1 MIIALDVMGGD
12 YAPLEIIKGAQ
23 AALKSQPDLKLIL
36 VGDEAVIRLHW
47 AQVAKESRVEICH
60 CTEVIHMNEHP
71 AIAYRKKKDASITVA
86 TRCVKEGKANAVVS
100 AGSTGAQMVAALFV
114 LGRIKGVSR
123 PAIGSFIP
131 TLQGPRFMLD
141 VGANM
146 DSQPENLLQFAWM
159 GHIYVENALSTP
171 KPSIYLLSNGTEE
184 EKGDDRTQKTHQ
196 LLLQEGLLK
205 FCGNI
210 EGRDIL
216 KGKAQ
221 VIVCDGFSG
230 NVALKTMEGTAEAL
244 FTLMKEAF
252 MSDLRSKAGA
262 LLLKPALKEIKK
274 QLDYEE
280 YGGAP
285 LLGVNGVSVVCHGS
299 SNAKAI
305 ESALIKTMDWVR
317 SGYLEKL
324 QEHPFSKDN

>member
-23 AALKSQPDLKLIL
+23 AALASQPELELIL

-47 AQVAKESRVEICH
+47 ALVDQEPRVRIRH

-71 AIAYRKKKDASITVA
+71 AMAYRKKKDASITVA
-86 TRCVKEGKANAVVS
+86 TKCVKSGEAAAVVS

-114 LGRIKGVSR
+114 LGRLQGVLR

-146 DSQPENLLQFAWM
+146 DSQPENLLQFAWL
-159 GHIYVENALSTP
+159 GHIYAENALGVS
-171 KPSIYLLSNGTEE
+171 KPAIYLLSNGTEA
-184 EKGDDRTQKTHQ
+184 EKGDDRTQKAHQ
-196 LLLQEGLLK
+196 LLLREDKLN

-216 KGKAQ
+216 KGQAQ
-221 VIVCDGFSG
+221 VIVCDGFAG

-252 MSDLRSKAGA
+252 LADGRSKVGA
-262 LLLKPALKEIKK
+262 YLLKPALKNVKK
-274 QLDYEE
+274 HLDYEE

-285 LLGVNGVSVVCHGS
+285 LLGVDGISVVCHGS
-299 SNAKAI
+299 SKARAI
-305 ESALIKTMDWVR
+305 ESAIIKTMAWVQ
-317 SGYLEKL
+317 SGYLAKL
-324 QEHPFSKDN
+324 KEHSFAEA